1 MLRFHFDVLYIN
13 DLAWGDTELLNER
26 WVESAYEAIVAC
38 LDPSQ
43 KADLLQVNFRHGR
56 GAFAEEFSP
65 YETWGTLEKFQHLM
79 NDHILAM
86 KIQLNV
92 DISQDRAAEDILI
105 NAIDNRRLSTR
116 S

>member
-1 MLRFHFDVLYIN
+1 MLRFNFDVLYIN
-13 DLAWGDTELLNER
+13 HLDWGDTETLNER
-26 WVESAYEAIVAC
+26 EVESAYEAIVAC

-79 NDHILAM
+79 NDHVLSM
-86 KIQLNV
+86 KIQLNI

-105 NAIDNRRLSTR
+105 NAVDNRRLSTR